1 MPHQR
6 PETFVTTI
14 AITFAIDIAII
25 AIAIAIAI
33 TFEIAI
39 AIILPLPLL
48 PHLWFRISSL
58 HHADSLKQ
66 EGHQKPATK
75 ENTILNKT

>member
-14 AITFAIDIAII
+14 AITFAIAIAI
-25 AIAIAIAI
+25 IAIAI

-75 ENTILNKT
+75 ENTILKKT